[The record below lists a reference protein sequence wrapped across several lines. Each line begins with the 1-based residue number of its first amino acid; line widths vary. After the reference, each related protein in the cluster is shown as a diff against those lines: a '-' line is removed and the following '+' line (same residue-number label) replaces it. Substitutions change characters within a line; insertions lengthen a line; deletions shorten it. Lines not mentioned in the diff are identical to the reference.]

1 MKKNLEKMFG
11 LLFNGEI
18 DFKFFVDNT
27 KVEFAKLAMSLA
39 RRWRLP
45 MWHDLDDVQQDLKL
59 GVWKYIH
66 KYDAIRAKGKSLS
79 WFVVF
84 NAMAFA
90 KTNMHKARGVT
101 ISGSPDRKVSCIE
114 IPVSQFGDDG
124 DGDAL
129 LESILAE
136 GAEAEN
142 ALIAEETRVEAVT
155 RALKVC
161 QNSRERFAVLAIREA
176 GSLDAAGRLLYEDF
190 DHRIALR
197 LPSEEHA
204 NRFVYRQARVVADR
218 LEACVTPV

>member
-1 MKKNLEKMFG
+1 
-11 LLFNGEI
+11 
-18 DFKFFVDNT
+18 
-27 KVEFAKLAMSLA
+27 
-39 RRWRLP
+39 
-45 MWHDLDDVQQDLKL
+45 
-59 GVWKYIH
+59 
-66 KYDAIRAKGKSLS
+66 
-79 WFVVF
+79 VVF